1 MIELLSTCE
10 LFSMQLKYL
19 CFTVPLAE
27 SSEHLQSVWQGGLG
41 DKLFP
46 LLAVQTATATKGK
59 EIRLSA
65 KSLPNLPIGN
75 VEALSNT
82 TASE

>member
-27 SSEHLQSVWQGGLG
+27 SSEHLQSVRQGGLG

-46 LLAVQTATATKGK
+46 LLAVQTATATKGEGDTIVSK
-59 EIRLSA
+59 IPPQS
-65 KSLPNLPIGN
+65 PNRQCRGPFQYH
-75 VEALSNT
+75 SF
-82 TASE
+82 